1 MITTTNDLVERLK
14 LLDEVTLI
22 EILDLRSEEIVDR
35 FADVILDRFD
45 EIASQLDDDD
55 EEEENPWFWER

>member
-22 EILDLRSEEIVDR
+22 ELLDLRSEEIVDR
-35 FADVILDRFD
+35 FSDVILDRFD
-45 EIASQLDDDD
+45 EIAGQLDDDD